1 MSGDHKQWLV
11 DEPKQ
16 HDFDQR
22 HDGPFEVPHLVHD
35 STNDKARHASEPAAA
50 LKDKKSKSV
59 QHNGAQGPQSPLA
72 IAIPERR
79 HSEPGVADA
88 DKING
93 NISPSG
99 VGLPRKSTQMSRA
112 PRPSEDFDRRY
123 DGPYSR
129 PSITM
134 TRRRSSN
141 QTAGGTPAAG
151 HRPSE
156 PELPIVERHSQ
167 VEDDGPPS
175 VDTMTSDPAFEPEP
189 PALPYDLRSKKRKL
203 WFFWIFVIIDSVL
216 MPIGLYFGLWY
227 SVHKDGKMSAN
238 TVFSIVT
245 AAIGGIAIFEYF
257 LRSWA
262 LWKKDSTCRPT
273 GAPRWYFDWFLW
285 NYTIGWVIVMLEL
298 VM

>member
-1 MSGDHKQWLV
+1 ML

-22 HDGPFEVPHLVHD
+22 HDGPYEVPNLVHD
-35 STNDKARHASEPAAA
+35 STHDKARHASAPHATKET
-50 LKDKKSKSV
+50 KSKSV
-59 QHNGAQGPQSPLA
+59 QHNAGTDPKSPLA
-72 IAIPERR
+72 VDIPR
-79 HSEPGVADA
+79 SKSVTGMTTFGKVDGNGSPTNVGV
-88 DKING
+88 
-93 NISPSG
+93 
-99 VGLPRKSTQMSRA
+99 PRKSTQMSRA

-123 DGPYSR
+123 DGPYGR
-129 PSITM
+129 PSLTM

-141 QTAGGTPAAG
+141 QAMSPNG
-151 HRPSE
+151 RPSE
-156 PELPIVERHSQ
+156 PEVPIVERHSQ
-167 VEDDGPPS
+167 GEDDGPTPPS
-175 VDTMTSDPAFEPEP
+175 FDTMQSDPAFEPEP
-189 PALPYDLRSKKRKL
+189 PALNYDLRSKKRKL
-203 WFFWIFVIIDSVL
+203 WFFWTFVIIDSVL

-227 SVHKDGKMSAN
+227 TVHKDGRMSAN

-273 GAPRWYFDWFLW
+273 GAGRWYFDWFLW
-285 NYTIGWVIVMLEL
+285 HYTTGWVIVMLEL

>member
-1 MSGDHKQWLV
+1 MV
-11 DEPKQ
+11 EEPKQ

-22 HDGPFEVPHLVHD
+22 HDGPFEVPALVHD
-35 STNDKARHASEPAAA
+35 STNDKARHASAPHAV
-50 LKDKKSKSV
+50 KDSKSHSV
-59 QHNGAQGPQSPLA
+59 QHNEKRPLA
-72 IAIPERR
+72 VDIPDRR
-79 HSEPGVADA
+79 HSAGGVADA
-88 DKING
+88 DKFNG
-93 NISPSG
+93 NDSPSG
-99 VGLPRKSTQMSRA
+99 VGIPRKSTQMSRA

-141 QTAGGTPAAG
+141 NNVTSPDRGRQ
-151 HRPSE
+151 SE
-156 PELPIVERHSQ
+156 PEVPIMERHSQ
-167 VEDDGPPS
+167 VEDDGPSPPS
-175 VDTMTSDPAFEPEP
+175 MDTMVSDPAFEPEP

-227 SVHKDGKMSAN
+227 TVHKQGKMSAN

-262 LWKKDSTCRPT
+262 LWKKNSTCRPT
-273 GAPRWYFDWFLW
+273 GAGRWYFDWFLW

>member
-1 MSGDHKQWLV
+1 MAPAPAPAMV
-11 DEPKQ
+11 EEPKQ

-22 HDGPFEVPHLVHD
+22 HDGPFDVPPAVHD
-35 STNDKARHASEPAAA
+35 STNDKVRHASAPQAV
-50 LKDKKSKSV
+50 KDKKSKSV
-59 QHNGAQGPQSPLA
+59 QHNGDHNPQSPLA
-72 IAIPERR
+72 LDIPDRR
-79 HSEPGVADA
+79 HSATGVADA
-88 DKING
+88 DYIKSDS
-93 NISPSG
+93 SPTG
-99 VGLPRKSTQMSRA
+99 VGVPRKSTQMTRA
-112 PRPSEDFDRRY
+112 PRPSEDYDRRF

-141 QTAGGTPAAG
+141 QVASPSAGG
-151 HRPSE
+151 RPSE

-167 VEDDGPPS
+167 VEDEGPVPPS
-175 VDTMTSDPAFEPEP
+175 FDTMVSDPAFEPEP
-189 PALPYDLRSKKRKL
+189 PSLNYDLRSKKRKL
-203 WFFWIFVIIDSVL
+203 AFFWTVVIFDSVL

-227 SVHKDGKMSAN
+227 TVHASGKMSAN

-257 LRSWA
+257 VRAWA
-262 LWKKDSTCRPT
+262 LWKKNSTSRPT

-285 NYTIGWVIVMLEL
+285 HYTIGWVIIMLEL

>member
-1 MSGDHKQWLV
+1 MV
-11 DEPKQ
+11 DDPKQ

-22 HDGPFEVPHLVHD
+22 HDGPFEVPPLVHD
-35 STNDKARHASEPAAA
+35 SHNDKVRHASEPAAV
-50 LKDKKSKSV
+50 KDKKSQSV
-59 QHNGAQGPQSPLA
+59 QHNSAQHPQSPLA
-72 IAIPERR
+72 VAIPERR

-88 DKING
+88 DNALS
-93 NISPSG
+93 SPSG
-99 VGLPRKSTQMSRA
+99 VGLPRKSTQMSRGH
-112 PRPSEDFDRRY
+112 RPSEDFDRRY

-141 QTAGGTPAAG
+141 QAMSPAG

-175 VDTMTSDPAFEPEP
+175 MDTMVSDPAFEPEP
-189 PALPYDLRSKKRKL
+189 PALPYDLRTKKRKL

-227 SVHKDGKMSAN
+227 SVHASGKMSAN

-257 LRSWA
+257 VRAWA
-262 LWKKDSTCRPT
+262 LWKKASTCRPT
-273 GAPRWYFDWFLW
+273 GAGRWYFDWFLW
-285 NYTIGWVIVMLEL
+285 HYTIGWVIVMLEL

>member
-1 MSGDHKQWLV
+1 MPDDLKQDLV

-35 STNDKARHASEPAAA
+35 STNDKTRHTSEPAVI
-50 LKDKKSKSV
+50 KDKKSKSV
-59 QHNGAQGPQSPLA
+59 QHNAVQNPQSPLA

-88 DKING
+88 DKTNG
-93 NISPSG
+93 NKSPGG

-112 PRPSEDFDRRY
+112 PRPSDDFDRRY

-156 PELPIVERHSQ
+156 PELPS
-167 VEDDGPPS
+167 
-175 VDTMTSDPAFEPEP
+175 T
-189 PALPYDLRSKKRKL
+189 LR
-203 WFFWIFVIIDSVL
+203 
-216 MPIGLYFGLWY
+216 
-227 SVHKDGKMSAN
+227 
-238 TVFSIVT
+238 
-245 AAIGGIAIFEYF
+245 
-257 LRSWA
+257 
-262 LWKKDSTCRPT
+262 
-273 GAPRWYFDWFLW
+273 
-285 NYTIGWVIVMLEL
+285 
-298 VM
+298 

>member
-1 MSGDHKQWLV
+1 MV
-11 DEPKQ
+11 EEPKQ

-22 HDGPFEVPHLVHD
+22 HDGPFEVPALVHD
-35 STNDKARHASEPAAA
+35 STHDKTRHASAPQAV
-50 LKDKKSKSV
+50 KDKKSHSV
-59 QHNGAQGPQSPLA
+59 QYNADRSKHSPLDLT
-72 IAIPERR
+72 IPERR
-79 HSEPGVADA
+79 HSATDVADGVAF
-88 DKING
+88 NG
-93 NISPSG
+93 DSTPTG
-99 VGLPRKSTQMSRA
+99 VGRKSTQMSRA

-141 QTAGGTPAAG
+141 QIASPTAGGRG
-151 HRPSE
+151 SE
-156 PELPIVERHSQ
+156 PELPIMERHSQ
-167 VEDDGPPS
+167 VEDDGPPPRS
-175 VDTMTSDPAFEPEP
+175 VDTMVSDPAFEPEP

-227 SVHKDGKMSAN
+227 TVHKDGRMSAN

-273 GAPRWYFDWFLW
+273 GAGRWYFDWFLW
-285 NYTIGWVIVMLEL
+285 HYTIGWVIVMLEL

>member
-1 MSGDHKQWLV
+1 MV

-22 HDGPFEVPHLVHD
+22 HDGPFEVPPLVHD
-35 STNDKARHASEPAAA
+35 STNDKVRHASEPAAV
-50 LKDKKSKSV
+50 KDKKSKSV
-59 QHNGAQGPQSPLA
+59 QHNDGQYPQKPMA

-79 HSEPGVADA
+79 HSEPGVAD
-88 DKING
+88 NG
-93 NISPSG
+93 NDSPSG

-141 QTAGGTPAAG
+141 QAMSPAG

-175 VDTMTSDPAFEPEP
+175 MDTMVSDPAFEPEP
-189 PALPYDLRSKKRKL
+189 PALPYDLRTKKRKL

-257 LRSWA
+257 VRAWS
-262 LWKKDSTCRPT
+262 LWKKNSTCRPT
-273 GAPRWYFDWFLW
+273 GAGRWYFDWFLW
-285 NYTIGWVIVMLEL
+285 HYTIGWVIVMLEL